1 MAHFVLSSNLITLL
15 LSPSSTI
22 ANACMRMPCNS
33 LVIAK
38 LSAPKAQ
45 NLQDGITVLGQL
57 ILILLALYCRY
68 YYKHDI
74 TFLVEPA

>member
-15 LSPSSTI
+15 LSPSSKI
-22 ANACMRMPCNS
+22 ANACIRRPCKS

-45 NLQDGITVLGQL
+45 NLQVGITVLDQL

-68 YYKHDI
+68 HYKHDI
-74 TFLVEPA
+74 TFLV